1 MSVDTQLQHDVLDAL
16 AHEPALHSGEIAV
29 SAREGIVTL
38 SGLVDTYIERCAA
51 VRTAHGVPGVTAVA
65 DELAVRVPS
74 AFGSFDTQIAH
85 AAVDAI
91 ARERRVRGTIR
102 FTVQQGWLT
111 LEGSVDEP
119 AQRVAAERAV
129 RTVAGVA
136 GVSNRIEVG
145 TLVANGAAASGAV
158 GGGGAGA
165 GAVRSGAVPSV

>member
-1 MSVDTQLQHDVLDAL
+1 MRTDSQLQHNVLDAL
-16 AHEPALHSGEIAV
+16 AREPALHAGEIAV
-29 SAREGIVTL
+29 SARDGVVTL
-38 SGLVDTYIERCAA
+38 SGLVDTYIERCIA
-51 VRTAHGVPGVTAVA
+51 VRTAHSVPGVAAVA

-102 FTVQQGWLT
+102 ITVQQGWLT

-145 TLVANGAAASGAV
+145 TLVASGAV
-158 GGGGAGA
+158 GGGGEGT
-165 GAVRSGAVPSV
+165 GAVRFGAVPSV